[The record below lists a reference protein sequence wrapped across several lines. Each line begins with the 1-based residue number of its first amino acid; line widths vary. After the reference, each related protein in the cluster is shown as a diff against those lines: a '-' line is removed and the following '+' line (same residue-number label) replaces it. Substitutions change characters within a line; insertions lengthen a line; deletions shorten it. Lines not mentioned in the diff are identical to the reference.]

1 MEIEVMRTGTW
12 TDSSGRA
19 HAFQE
24 CDLDRIAER
33 YGERGNDAPIV
44 IGHPKTDDPAY
55 GATGDT
61 PFF

>member
-19 HAFQE
+19 HVFQE

-44 IGHPKTDDPAY
+44 IGHPKTDDPAS